1 MAFLTTS
8 KWREV
13 STTEMPKSGTPVS
26 ATITRVRLLKLFGL
40 YSYDIPGDEI
50 SLNRTPILYGE
61 NGLGKTNILKAI
73 FHLLSP
79 AHNQGHRTSLGKIK
93 FQSIEIF
100 LSNGVVVSARRT
112 DSLTGAFRAEV
123 TQTFATDSADQLLG
137 AWDWYPKDDPQREAS
152 NKLLSHVDIDAVNRL
167 RLTNSS
173 KQRARAIQT
182 ILFEAIEKE
191 SNPLQSEEAF
201 LKALR
206 ENVPR
211 VYLLTADRILR
222 SDAVAREAFRI
233 STSDPTPRTPEAML
247 TWGREHAL
255 FDAIGR
261 ASLALS
267 ELGVDATREGSRSVH
282 SIYEELIKRFATRQ
296 RYDTSETALSVTTL
310 KERLRKLTSEYE
322 LFSKY
327 GLATDL
333 RGEELITLLDDVKSD
348 DRAVAVE
355 VLTPYVDSLLE
366 QAHSLRSAYKLI
378 DTVVSTVNE
387 FLYDKSLTFTVGRG
401 MVVQNKL
408 GESLEASDLSS
419 GEQQLLLLFCHITM
433 AHMHGG
439 IFIIDEPEISLN
451 IKWQRRLVDALSKLD
466 PSQKLQFVLA
476 SHSMEILARHDESVV
491 PLSECVIH
499 G

>member
-1 MAFLTTS
+1 MAFSTKS
-8 KWREV
+8 NWREG
-13 STTEMPKSGTPVS
+13 STTDVPKNAASVS
-26 ATITRVRLLKLFGL
+26 ATITRVRLLELFGL
-40 YSYDIPGDEI
+40 YSYDIPGHEI
-50 SLNRTPILYGE
+50 SLSRTPILYGE

-93 FQSIEIF
+93 FRSIEIF
-100 LSNGVVVSARRT
+100 LSNGIVVSARRT
-112 DSLTGAFRAEV
+112 DSLAGGFRAAV
-123 TQTFATDSADQLLG
+123 TQTLDSDPEDKLLG
-137 AWDWYPKDDPQREAS
+137 AWDWYPKDDPQRETS
-152 NKLLSHVDIDAVNRL
+152 NKLLAHVDIDAVNRL

-173 KQRARAIQT
+173 RQRARAIQT

-191 SNPLQSEEAF
+191 SNPLESEEAF

-222 SDAVAREAFRI
+222 SDAVARETYRI
-233 STSDPTPRTPEAML
+233 PTSDPALRTPEAML

-261 ASLALS
+261 ASHALS
-267 ELGVDATREGSRSVH
+267 ERGVDATREGSRSVH

-310 KERLRKLTSEYE
+310 
-322 LFSKY
+322 FSKY
-327 GLATDL
+327 GLAPDL
-333 RGEELITLLDDVKSD
+333 RGEELITLLDDVKPE

-378 DTVVSTVNE
+378 DTVVSTVND

-401 MVVQNKL
+401 MLVQNKL

-466 PSQKLQFVLA
+466 PSRKLQFVLA

>member
-1 MAFLTTS
+1 MAFLKAS
-8 KWREV
+8 KWSGE
-13 STTEMPKSGTPVS
+13 SETEMITSTRPVS
-26 ATITRVRLLKLFGL
+26 ATIVRVRLLDLFGL
-40 YSYDIPGDEI
+40 YSYDIPGVGV

-61 NGLGKTNILKAI
+61 NGLGKTNILKAL

-79 AHNQGHRTSLGKIK
+79 AHNQGHRTALGKIK
-93 FQSIEIF
+93 FRSIEVF
-100 LSNGVVVSARRT
+100 LSNGIVISARRSE
-112 DSLTGAFRAEV
+112 DLIGAFRVAVARE
-123 TQTFATDSADQLLG
+123 FGPDPIEELLG
-137 AWDWYPKDDPQREAS
+137 AWDWYPKDDPQRET
-152 NKLLSHVDIDAVNRL
+152 SHKFLTHLDIDTVNRIK
-167 RLTNSS
+167 LTHSS
-173 KQRARAIQT
+173 KERNRAIQS
-182 ILFEAIEKE
+182 ILFRAIEKE
-191 SNPLQSEEAF
+191 SNPLESEEAF

-222 SDAVAREAFRI
+222 SDAVPRDSYRI
-233 STSDPTPRTPEAML
+233 PASDPALRTPEAML

-255 FDAIGR
+255 ADAVGR

-267 ELGVDATREGSRSVH
+267 QLGVDATREGSRSVH
-282 SIYEELIKRFATRQ
+282 SIYEDLIKRFASRQ
-296 RYDTSETALSVTTL
+296 RFDNSATALSVSEL
-310 KERLRKLTSEYE
+310 KDRLHELTSEYA
-322 LFSKY
+322 LFATY
-327 GLATDL
+327 GLATNL
-333 RGEELITLLDDVKSD
+333 RGEELVALLEEVQPE

-366 QAHSLRSAYKLI
+366 QALSLRKAYELI
-378 DTVVSTVNE
+378 NTVVSTVNE
-387 FLYDKSLTFTVGRG
+387 FLYDKALSFTVGRG
-401 MVVQNKL
+401 MVVRNKL
-408 GESLEASDLSS
+408 GEALNPSDLSS

-466 PSQKLQFVLA
+466 PSQKLQFFLA

-491 PLSECVIH
+491 PLSECVVH